1 MQDIKEL
8 GLKELEDKI
17 LSWGLPK
24 YHAKQIFSW
33 IYQKRA
39 FDFSSMSNLPQ
50 ALRNKL
56 TGEFYILGLALAD
69 LQKSTDGTTKFLFE
83 LKDKNLIEAVNIPM
97 RKRAPG
103 LIAPWHK
110 GLPSAPPVG
119 GQAGARLCAV
129 TGCISS
135 QVGCKFYCQFCASGL
150 KGFKR
155 DLTVGEILDEVLYL
169 KNNTQQAELTHIVFM
184 GTGEPLDNYENV
196 LKSIRIIN
204 SPQAF
209 NIGARR
215 ITISTSGIIPGI
227 KKLATEDLQIELS
240 ISLHAADDKTRS
252 QLMPVN
258 KKYPLEALIKCCH
271 EYIAKTNRQITFEY
285 ILIKGLN
292 SNLSSAQ
299 NLVKLLKDLRL
310 AKVNLIPANSIPELK
325 IIPPSKA
332 EILIFKECLFKSGI
346 NVTLRQKRGQD
357 IEAACG
363 QLRLRHEQK

>member
-8 GLKELEDKI
+8 GLKELEDKL

-24 YHAKQIFSW
+24 YHAKQIYSW
-33 IYQKRA
+33 IYQKGA
-39 FDFSSMSNLPQ
+39 FDFSSMSNLPLV
-50 ALRNKL
+50 LRKKL
-56 TGEFYILGLALAD
+56 AGEFYILGLALAD
-69 LQKSTDGTTKFLFE
+69 MQVSGDGTTKFLFE
-83 LKDKNLIEAVNIPM
+83 LADKNLVEAVNIPAP
-97 RKRAPG
+97 KR
-103 LIAPWHK
+103 
-110 GLPSAPPVG
+110 
-119 GQAGARLCAV
+119 V

-135 QVGCKFYCQFCASGL
+135 QAGCKFSCQFCASAL

-155 DLTVGEILDEVLYL
+155 NLTAGEILDEALYL
-169 KNNTQQAELTHIVFM
+169 KNNTRQAELTHIVFM

-196 LKSIRIIN
+196 LKAIRVIN
-204 SPQAF
+204 SPDAL

-227 KKLATEDLQIELS
+227 QRLAGEDLQIELS
-240 ISLHAADDKTRS
+240 ISLHAADDKTRG

-258 KKYPLEALIKCCH
+258 KKYPLADLIKCCH

-292 SNLSSAQ
+292 SNLASAQ

-310 AKVNLIPANSIPELK
+310 AKVNLIPANAIPELK

-332 EILIFKECLFKSGI
+332 EIEAFKEYLFKCGI
-346 NVTLRQKRGQD
+346 NVTLRRERGKD
-357 IEAACG
+357 IDAACG
-363 QLRLRHEQK
+363 QLRLRHEQ

>member
-8 GLKELEDKI
+8 GLKELEDKL
-17 LSWGLPK
+17 LSWDLPK
-24 YHAKQIFSW
+24 YHAKQIFNW
-33 IYQKRA
+33 IYQKGA
-39 FDFSSMSNLPQ
+39 LDFNKMSDLP
-50 ALRNKL
+50 ATLRKKL
-56 TGEFYILGLALAD
+56 AGEFYILGLALAD
-69 LQKSTDGTTKFLFE
+69 LQKSSDGTTKFLFE
-83 LKDKNLIEAVNIPM
+83 LVDKDLIEAVNIPSA
-97 RKRAPG
+97 RRA
-103 LIAPWHK
+103 
-110 GLPSAPPVG
+110 
-119 GQAGARLCAV
+119 

-135 QVGCKFYCQFCASGL
+135 QVGCKFSCQFCASAL

-155 DLTVGEILDEVLYL
+155 NLTVGEILDEVLYL

-196 LKSIRIIN
+196 LKSIRMIN
-204 SPQAF
+204 FPHAF

-227 KKLATEDLQIELS
+227 KRLASEDLQIELS
-240 ISLHAADDKTRS
+240 LSLHAADDKTRS

-258 KKYPLEALIKCCH
+258 KRYPLEALIKCCH

-292 SNLSSAQ
+292 SNLASAQ

-310 AKVNLIPANSIPELK
+310 AKVNLIPANSIRELK
-325 IIPPSKA
+325 IIPPAKA
-332 EILIFKECLFKSGI
+332 ETLAFKECLFKSGI
-346 NVTLRQKRGQD
+346 NVTLRQERGQD

>member
-8 GLKELEDKI
+8 GLKELEDKL

-33 IYQKRA
+33 IYQKGA
-39 FDFSSMSNLPQ
+39 FDFNSMSNLPL
-50 ALRNKL
+50 ALRKKL
-56 TGEFYILGLALAD
+56 AGEFYILGLALAD
-69 LQKSTDGTTKFLFE
+69 MQVSGDGTTKFLFE
-83 LKDKNLIEAVNIPM
+83 LADKNLIEAVNIP
-97 RKRAPG
+97 A
-103 LIAPWHK
+103 
-110 GLPSAPPVG
+110 
-119 GQAGARLCAV
+119 ARRV
-129 TGCISS
+129 TGCVSS
-135 QVGCKFYCQFCASGL
+135 QVGCKFSCQFCASGL

-155 DLTVGEILDEVLYL
+155 NLTVGEILDEALYL

-196 LKSIRIIN
+196 IKSIRLIN
-204 SPQAF
+204 SPDAL

-227 KKLATEDLQIELS
+227 ERLAGEGLQIELS

-258 KKYPLEALIKCCH
+258 KKYPLADLIKCCH
-271 EYIAKTNRQITFEY
+271 DYTAKTNRQITFEY

-292 SNLSSAQ
+292 SNLASAQ

-310 AKVNLIPANSIPELK
+310 AKVNLIPVNPLAELK
-325 IIPPSKA
+325 IFSPLKE
-332 EILIFKECLFKSGI
+332 EIEAFKECLFKSGI
-346 NVTLRQKRGQD
+346 NVTLRQERGQD
-357 IEAACG
+357 IQAACG
-363 QLRLRHEQK
+363 QLRLRYEQK